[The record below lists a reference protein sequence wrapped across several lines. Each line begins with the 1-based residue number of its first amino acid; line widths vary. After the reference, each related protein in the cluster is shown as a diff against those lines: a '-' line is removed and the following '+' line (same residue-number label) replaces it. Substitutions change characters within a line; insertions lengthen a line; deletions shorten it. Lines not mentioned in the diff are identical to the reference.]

1 MAHSLLTNARSFRS
15 SFIKNA
21 PRFARRS
28 NLGKFTAITKS
39 CGGSNMLDNIAT
51 VDHIKKSYIL
61 VGQCGAGSPPEGWS
75 KSQNLEI
82 AR

>member
-1 MAHSLLTNARSFRS
+1 
-15 SFIKNA
+15 
-21 PRFARRS
+21 
-28 NLGKFTAITKS
+28 
-39 CGGSNMLDNIAT
+39 MLDNIAT